1 MQRDSAIGEQPR
13 ERAAPAPRTLMK
25 SAPSGAAAG
34 PQALR
39 DPEAWIETIR
49 ELVRTGRMDD
59 ARAELDRLVTAH
71 PDHPLPP
78 DLAALR

>member
-1 MQRDSAIGEQPR
+1 MQRDSVSGEQPR

-25 SAPSGAAAG
+25 SAPAGAAMDR
-34 PQALR
+34 QAPR
-39 DPEAWIETIR
+39 DPDAWIETIR
-49 ELVRTGRMDD
+49 ELVRAGRKDE
-59 ARAELDRLVTAH
+59 ARAELDRLLTAH